1 MKDDLIEILWP
12 STEVLMQK
20 LEEVPKCIKRST
32 QILIFKT
39 SLNKAL

>member
-20 LEEVPKCIKRST
+20 LEEVTKCIKRST